1 MAIPVSEL
9 QKPNVDNIIEL
20 FQLEL
25 NTTMHGI
32 SQTYYF
38 HNGVSDNNQTN
49 IIFNNIEYTRMPIE
63 ASGFQFNGKQLP
75 RPTLKISNIFGTITT
90 ILLTLPQG
98 LEGAKVT
105 RIRTLRR
112 FIDDANFEG
121 GDILLEDGSFLLQED
136 SSVTDL
142 ESGANPFGTADPT
155 ALFPLEVFFID
166 RKAAENRSVVEFE
179 LAASFDL
186 QGVRL
191 PKRQILPQ
199 DFPGIG
205 SFFS

>member
-25 NTTMHGI
+25 NTTMHGV
-32 SQTYYF
+32 SETHYF
-38 HNGVSDNNQTN
+38 HNGVGTLNDAELIFANNQ
-49 IIFNNIEYTRMPIE
+49 YKRMPIE
-63 ASGFQFNGKQLP
+63 ASGFEFNGKQLP
-75 RPTLKISNIFGTITT
+75 RPTLKVSNVFGDITT

-112 FIDDANFEG
+112 YIDDINFEG
-121 GDILLEDGSFLLQED
+121 GDILLEDSSLLLQED
-136 SSVTDL
+136 DSLVDL
-142 ESGANPFGTADPT
+142 ESGQNPFGTADST
-155 ALFPLEVFFID
+155 ATFPDEIFFID
-166 RKAAENRSVVEFE
+166 RKSAENRAEVVFE

-186 QGVRL
+186 DGVRL
-191 PKRQILPQ
+191 PKRQVLPD
-199 DFPGIG
+199 DFPGVG
-205 SFFS
+205 TFF

>member
-25 NTTMHGI
+25 NTSMHGI
-32 SQTYYF
+32 SRTYYF
-38 HNGVSDNNQTN
+38 HNGVGDNNQTN
-49 IIFNNIEYTRMPIE
+49 LVFNNLEYVKMPIE

-75 RPTLKISNIFGTITT
+75 RPKLKISNILGNITT

-112 FIDDANFEG
+112 FIDDVNFTG
-121 GDILLEDGSFLLQED
+121 GDLLLEDGSFLLQED
-136 SSVTDL
+136 SSVVDL

-155 ALFPLEVFFID
+155 ATFPNEIFFID
-166 RKAAENRSVVEFE
+166 RKVTENRAVVEFE

-199 DFPGIG
+199 DFPGVG
-205 SFFS
+205 SFFA

>member
-75 RPTLKISNIFGTITT
+75 RPTLKISNILGTITT

-166 RKAAENRSVVEFE
+166 RKAAENRSSVEFE

>member
-136 SSVTDL
+136 NSVTDL
-142 ESGANPFGTADPT
+142 ESGANPFGAADPT

-166 RKAAENRSVVEFE
+166 RKASENRSVVEFE

>member
-166 RKAAENRSVVEFE
+166 RKVAENRSSVEFE

>member
-25 NTTMHGI
+25 NTAMHGI

-38 HNGVSDNNQTN
+38 HNGVGDNNQTN
-49 IIFNNIEYTRMPIE
+49 LVFNNLEYVKMPIE

-75 RPTLKISNIFGTITT
+75 RPKLKISNILGNITT

-112 FIDDANFEG
+112 FIDDVNFSG
-121 GDILLEDGSFLLQED
+121 GDLLLEDGSFLLQED
-136 SSVTDL
+136 SSVVDL

-155 ALFPLEVFFID
+155 ATFPNEIFFID
-166 RKAAENRSVVEFE
+166 RKVTENRAVVEFE

-199 DFPGIG
+199 DFPGVG
-205 SFFS
+205 SFFA

>member
-1 MAIPVSEL
+1 MATPVSQL

-25 NTTMHGI
+25 NTKMHGI

-38 HNGVSDNNQTN
+38 HNGVSSNNDVN
-49 IIFNNIEYTRMPIE
+49 LIFNDIEYARLPIE
-63 ASGFQFNGKQLP
+63 ASGFEYNGKQLP
-75 RPTLKISNIFGTITT
+75 RPTLKISNILGTITT

-166 RKAAENRSVVEFE
+166 RKASENRSVVEFE

-199 DFPGIG
+199 DFPGVG

>member
-25 NTTMHGI
+25 NTTMHGV
-32 SQTYYF
+32 SQTHYF
-38 HNGVSDNNQTN
+38 HNGVGTFNDAELIFANNQ
-49 IIFNNIEYTRMPIE
+49 YKRMSIE
-63 ASGFQFNGKQLP
+63 ASGFEFNGKQLP
-75 RPTLKISNIFGTITT
+75 RPTLKVSNVFGDITT

-112 FIDDANFEG
+112 YIDDINFEG
-121 GDILLEDGSFLLQED
+121 GDILLEDSSLLLQED
-136 SSVTDL
+136 DSLVDL
-142 ESGANPFGTADPT
+142 ESGQNPFGTADST
-155 ALFPLEVFFID
+155 ATFPDEVFFID
-166 RKAAENRSVVEFE
+166 RKSAENRAEVVFE

-186 QGVRL
+186 DGVRL
-191 PKRQILPQ
+191 PKRQVLPD
-199 DFPGIG
+199 DFPGVG
-205 SFFS
+205 TFF

>member
-1 MAIPVSEL
+1 MATPVSQL

-25 NTTMHGI
+25 NTKMHGI
-32 SQTYYF
+32 AQTYYF
-38 HNGVSDNNQTN
+38 HNGVSSNNDVN
-49 IIFNNIEYTRMPIE
+49 LIFNNIEYARLPIE
-63 ASGFQFNGKQLP
+63 ASGFEYNGKQLP
-75 RPTLKISNIFGTITT
+75 RPTLKISNILGTITT

-105 RIRTLRR
+105 RIRTLRQ
-112 FIDDANFEG
+112 FIDNTNFTG
-121 GDILLEDGSFLLQED
+121 GEILLEDGSNILQED
-136 SSVTDL
+136 GTAINL
-142 ESGANPFGTADPT
+142 ESGINPFGTPDPT
-155 ALFPLEVFFID
+155 ATFPDEVFFID
-166 RKAAENRSVVEFE
+166 RKAAENRAVVEFE

-199 DFPGIG
+199 DFPGVG
-205 SFFS
+205 SFF

>member
-1 MAIPVSEL
+1 MATPVSQL

-25 NTTMHGI
+25 NTKMHGI

-38 HNGVSDNNQTN
+38 HNGVSSNNDVN
-49 IIFNNIEYTRMPIE
+49 LIFNDIEYARLPIE
-63 ASGFQFNGKQLP
+63 ASGFEYNGKQLP
-75 RPTLKISNIFGTITT
+75 RPTLKISNILGTITT

-105 RIRTLRR
+105 RIRTLRQ
-112 FIDDANFEG
+112 FIDNTNFTG
-121 GDILLEDGSFLLQED
+121 GEILLEDGSNILQED
-136 SSVTDL
+136 GTAINL
-142 ESGANPFGTADPT
+142 ESGINPFGTPDPT
-155 ALFPLEVFFID
+155 ATFPDEVFFID
-166 RKAAENRSVVEFE
+166 RKAAENRAVVEFE

-199 DFPGIG
+199 DFPGVG
-205 SFFS
+205 SFF

>member
-1 MAIPVSEL
+1 MATPVSQL

-25 NTTMHGI
+25 NIKMHGI

-38 HNGVSDNNQTN
+38 HNGVSSNNDVN
-49 IIFNNIEYTRMPIE
+49 LIFNNIEYVRMPIE
-63 ASGFQFNGKQLP
+63 ASGFEYNGKQLP
-75 RPTLKISNIFGTITT
+75 RPTLKISNILGTITT

-105 RIRTLRR
+105 RIRTLRQ
-112 FIDDANFEG
+112 FIDNTNFTG
-121 GDILLEDGSFLLQED
+121 GEILLEDGSNILQED
-136 SSVTDL
+136 GTAINL
-142 ESGANPFGTADPT
+142 ESGINPFGTPDPT
-155 ALFPLEVFFID
+155 ATFPDEVFFID
-166 RKAAENRSVVEFE
+166 RKATENKAVVEFE

-205 SFFS
+205 SFF

>member
-1 MAIPVSEL
+1 MAIPITEL
-9 QKPNVDNIIEL
+9 QKPAIDNIVEL

-25 NTTMHGI
+25 TTAIHGV
-32 SQTYYF
+32 SQTHYF
-38 HNGVSDNNQTN
+38 HNGVGTNNDAN
-49 IIFNNIEYTRMPIE
+49 IIFDNNEYTRMPIE
-63 ASGFQFNGKQLP
+63 ATGFEYNGKQLP
-75 RPTLKISNIFGTITT
+75 RPTLKVSNILGNITT

-112 FIDDANFEG
+112 YIDDANFEG

-136 SSVTDL
+136 DSVVDL
-142 ESGANPFGTADPT
+142 ESGQNPFGTADPT
-155 ALFPLEVFFID
+155 ALFPLEIFFID
-166 RKAAENRSVVEFE
+166 RKSAENRAECTFE

-186 QGVRL
+186 DGVRL
-191 PKRQILPQ
+191 PKRQVLPD

-205 SFFS
+205 TFYS

>member
-25 NTTMHGI
+25 NTKMHGI

-38 HNGVSDNNQTN
+38 HNGVSSNNDVN
-49 IIFNNIEYTRMPIE
+49 LIFNNIEYVRMPIE
-63 ASGFQFNGKQLP
+63 ASGFEYNGKQLP
-75 RPTLKISNIFGTITT
+75 RPTLKISNILGTITT

-105 RIRTLRR
+105 RIRTLRQ
-112 FIDDANFEG
+112 FIDNTNFRG
-121 GDILLEDGSFLLQED
+121 GEILLEDGSNILQED
-136 SSVTDL
+136 GTAINL
-142 ESGANPFGTADPT
+142 ESGINPFGTPDPT
-155 ALFPLEVFFID
+155 ATFPDEVFFID
-166 RKAAENRSVVEFE
+166 RKAAENRAVVEFE

-199 DFPGIG
+199 DFPGVG
-205 SFFS
+205 SFF

>member
-166 RKAAENRSVVEFE
+166 RKAAENRSSVEFE

>member
-1 MAIPVSEL
+1 MATPVSQL

-25 NTTMHGI
+25 NTKMHGI

-38 HNGVSDNNQTN
+38 HNGVSSNNDAN
-49 IIFNNIEYTRMPIE
+49 LIFNNIEYVRMPIE
-63 ASGFQFNGKQLP
+63 ASGFEYNGKQLP
-75 RPTLKISNIFGTITT
+75 RPTLKISNILGTITT

-105 RIRTLRR
+105 RIRTLRQ
-112 FIDDANFEG
+112 FIDNTNFTG
-121 GDILLEDGSFLLQED
+121 GEILLEDGSNILQED
-136 SSVTDL
+136 GTAINL
-142 ESGANPFGTADPT
+142 ELGINPFGTPDPT
-155 ALFPLEVFFID
+155 ATFPDEVFFID
-166 RKAAENRSVVEFE
+166 RKAAENRAVVEFE

-199 DFPGIG
+199 DFPGVG
-205 SFFS
+205 SFF

>member
-1 MAIPVSEL
+1 MAIPVSQL

-32 SQTYYF
+32 SQTHYF
-38 HNGVSDNNQTN
+38 HNGVSTNNDVN
-49 IIFNNIEYTRMPIE
+49 IIFNNIEYVRMPIE
-63 ASGFQFNGKQLP
+63 ASGFEYNGKQLP
-75 RPTLKISNIFGTITT
+75 RPTLKISNILGTITT

-105 RIRTLRR
+105 RIRTLRQ
-112 FIDDANFEG
+112 FIDNTNFTG
-121 GDILLEDGSFLLQED
+121 GEILLEDGSNILQED
-136 SSVTDL
+136 GTAINL
-142 ESGANPFGTADPT
+142 ESGINPFGTPDPT
-155 ALFPLEVFFID
+155 ATFPDEVFFID
-166 RKAAENRSVVEFE
+166 RKAAENRAVVEFE

-199 DFPGIG
+199 DFPGVG
-205 SFFS
+205 SFF

>member
-1 MAIPVSEL
+1 MAIPVSQL
-9 QKPNVDNIIEL
+9 QKPNVDKIIEL

-32 SQTYYF
+32 SQTHYF
-38 HNGVSDNNQTN
+38 HNGVSTNNDVN
-49 IIFNNIEYTRMPIE
+49 IIFNNIEYVRMPIE
-63 ASGFQFNGKQLP
+63 ASGFEYNGKQLP
-75 RPTLKISNIFGTITT
+75 RPTLKISNILGTITT

-105 RIRTLRR
+105 RIRTLRQ
-112 FIDDANFEG
+112 FIDNTNFTG
-121 GDILLEDGSFLLQED
+121 GEILLEDGSNILQED
-136 SSVTDL
+136 GTAINL
-142 ESGANPFGTADPT
+142 ESGINPFGTPDPT
-155 ALFPLEVFFID
+155 ATFPDEVFFID
-166 RKAAENRSVVEFE
+166 RKAAENRAVVEFE

-199 DFPGIG
+199 DFPGVG
-205 SFFS
+205 SFF

>member
-25 NTTMHGI
+25 NTKMHGI

-38 HNGVSDNNQTN
+38 HNGVSSNNDVN
-49 IIFNNIEYTRMPIE
+49 LIFNNIEYVRMPIE
-63 ASGFQFNGKQLP
+63 ASGFEYNGKQLP
-75 RPTLKISNIFGTITT
+75 RPTLKISNILGTITT

-105 RIRTLRR
+105 RIRTLRQ
-112 FIDDANFEG
+112 FIDNTNFTG
-121 GDILLEDGSFLLQED
+121 GEILLEDGSNILQED
-136 SSVTDL
+136 GTAINL
-142 ESGANPFGTADPT
+142 ESGINPFGTPDPT
-155 ALFPLEVFFID
+155 ATFPDEVFFID
-166 RKAAENRSVVEFE
+166 RKAAENRAVVEFE

-199 DFPGIG
+199 DFPGVG
-205 SFFS
+205 SFF

>member
-1 MAIPVSEL
+1 MATPVSQL

-25 NTTMHGI
+25 NTKMHGI

-38 HNGVSDNNQTN
+38 HNGVSSNNDVN
-49 IIFNNIEYTRMPIE
+49 LIFNNIEYVRMPIE
-63 ASGFQFNGKQLP
+63 ASGFEYNGKQLP
-75 RPTLKISNIFGTITT
+75 RPTLKISNILGTITT

-105 RIRTLRR
+105 RIRTLRQ
-112 FIDDANFEG
+112 FIDNENFKG
-121 GDILLEDGSFLLQED
+121 GEILLEDGSNILQED
-136 SSVTDL
+136 GTAINL
-142 ESGANPFGTADPT
+142 ESGINPFGTPDPT
-155 ALFPLEVFFID
+155 ATFPDEVFFID
-166 RKAAENRSVVEFE
+166 RKAAENRAVVEFE

-205 SFFS
+205 SFF